1 MVSIRQIPS
10 LPLLRGL
17 VRNGPWWNELKQ
29 VLRRGLAT
37 QFNVS
42 RNASPLLAWTKQ
54 PSEQPPALFQMATGY
69 WVSQS
74 IYAAAK
80 LAIPDAIG
88 CSLKPCAEIAAA
100 IGANEHSLFR
110 LLRALCSIGICVEKS
125 GKFGLTR
132 QGHLLQSDVPGSWR
146 AMVLTLGEIH
156 YRAWGELVYSVKTG
170 QPAFDYAFGMRLFD
184 YLAENG
190 DDGATF
196 NAAMTDFSGLASYA
210 VLLAYDFSA
219 FRSIIDVGGGHGK
232 FMQGILEMYPQTK
245 GTVFDLPAV
254 IAGTIKRLE
263 YLGNRCSSI
272 GGDFLESVPIG
283 ADAYIL
289 SGVIHDWD
297 DTSSIAILRNC
308 RNAMRQNGR
317 VLVVEMTVPE
327 TKKPSFSTLLDLNM
341 LVMSRGRERT
351 ASEFRNLFQAA
362 GLEVVRIVSSLSPLR
377 IIEGRKGVTA
387 GERAPSPSFGTNKK

>member
-1 MVSIRQIPS
+1 MVIIRQIPF

-17 VRNGPWWNELKQ
+17 VRNGSGRWWNELKQ

-37 QFNVS
+37 RFSVPGNT
-42 RNASPLLAWTKQ
+42 SPLLAWTKQ
-54 PSEQPPALFQMATGY
+54 PSEQPPPLFQMATGY

-74 IYAAAK
+74 IYVAAK

-88 CSLKPCAEIAAA
+88 SSLTSCPEIAAA
-100 IGANEHSLFR
+100 IGANEHALFR
-110 LLRALCSIGICVEKS
+110 LLRTLCSIGICAEKS
-125 GKFGLTR
+125 GRFGLTS
-132 QGHLLQSDVPGSWR
+132 QGRLLQNDVPGSWR
-146 AMVLTLGEIH
+146 SMVLTLGEIH
-156 YRAWGELVYSVKTG
+156 YRAWGELLYSVKTG
-170 QPAFDYAFGMRLFD
+170 QPAFDYVFGMGLFD

-190 DDGATF
+190 EDGATF
-196 NAAMTDFSGLASYA
+196 NAAMTDFSGLVSYA

-219 FRSIIDVGGGHGK
+219 FRSIVDVGGGHGK
-232 FMQGILEMYPQTK
+232 FIQGILELYPQSK

-254 IAGTIKRLE
+254 IEGTIDRLK
-263 YLGNRCSSI
+263 YLGTRCSSV
-272 GGDFLESVPIG
+272 GGNFFESVPIG

-308 RNAMRQNGR
+308 RNSMGQNGR
-317 VLVVEMTVPE
+317 VLVVEMVVPE
-327 TKKPSFSTLLDLNM
+327 TKEPSFSTLLDLNM

-362 GLEVVRIVSSLSPLR
+362 GLEVISIVSSLSPLK
-377 IIEGRKGVTA
+377 IIEGRKA
-387 GERAPSPSFGTNKK
+387 

>member
-1 MVSIRQIPS
+1 
-10 LPLLRGL
+10 
-17 VRNGPWWNELKQ
+17 
-29 VLRRGLAT
+29 
-37 QFNVS
+37 
-42 RNASPLLAWTKQ
+42 
-54 PSEQPPALFQMATGY
+54 LFQMATGY

-88 CSLKPCAEIAAA
+88 SSLKSCPEIAAS

-110 LLRALCSIGICVEKS
+110 LLRALCSIGICAEKS
-125 GKFGLTR
+125 SQFGLTS

-156 YRAWGELVYSVKTG
+156 YQAWGELLYSVKTG
-170 QPAFDYAFGMRLFD
+170 QPAFDYVFGMGLFD
-184 YLAENG
+184 YLSENVEDG
-190 DDGATF
+190 DTF

-219 FRSIIDVGGGHGK
+219 FRSIVDVGGGHGK
-232 FMQGILEMYPQTK
+232 FMQGILEIYPQTI

-254 IAGTIKRLE
+254 IEGTIKRLK
-263 YLGNRCSSI
+263 YLGTRCSSI
-272 GGDFLESVPIG
+272 GGDFFESVPRG

-297 DTSSIAILRNC
+297 DTSSIAILKNC
-308 RNAMRQNGR
+308 RNAMGQNGR
-317 VLVVEMTVPE
+317 ILVVEMIVPE
-327 TKKPSFSTLLDLNM
+327 TKAPSFSTLLDLNM

-351 ASEFRNLFQAA
+351 ASEFRSLFQAA
-362 GLEVVRIVSSLSPLR
+362 GLDVVRIVSSLSPLK
-377 IIEGRKGVTA
+377 IIEGREA
-387 GERAPSPSFGTNKK
+387 